1 MPDSVG
7 SFGFYG
13 SLLWFLAYFEEELS
27 EMGAE
32 RVHVRCV
39 IHGDVARMYRE
50 LESRGLVKSVREAV
64 SLGITTYYEKVMQ
77 RDLLEARAKT
87 SSQLADGL

>member
-1 MPDSVG
+1 M
-7 SFGFYG
+7 
-13 SLLWFLAYFEEELS
+13 S

-32 RVHVRCV
+32 SVHVRCV

>member
-1 MPDSVG
+1 MSDSG
-7 SFGFYG
+7 GCFGFSG
-13 SLLWFLAYFEEELS
+13 STLWFLAYFEEGLS
-27 EMGAE
+27 ELGAE

>member
-1 MPDSVG
+1 MEFMR

-13 SLLWFLAYFEEELS
+13 SRLWFPAYYEEELS
-27 EMGAE
+27 KPDTD
-32 RVHVRCV
+32 RVNVRC
-39 IHGDVARMYRE
+39 ILYGDVARMFRE

-64 SLGITTYYEKVMQ
+64 FHGISAYYEMVME

-87 SSQLADGL
+87 SVQIANEA